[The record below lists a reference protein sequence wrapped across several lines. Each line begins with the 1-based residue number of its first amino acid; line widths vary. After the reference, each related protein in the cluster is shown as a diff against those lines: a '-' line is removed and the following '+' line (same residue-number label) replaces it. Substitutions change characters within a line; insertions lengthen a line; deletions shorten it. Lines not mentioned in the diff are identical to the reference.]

1 MRGRNA
7 VSDGAK
13 KLMEIRAQRRSM
25 DTHFNSAYAANRDIV
40 RPRDNGPSENCLTRL
55 RAPSIA
61 MGGLD
66 ARQAVIPARLR
77 SSFVRIGDYFT
88 LMKPRVM
95 SLVVFTAVVGLLS
108 APDPIQPTIG
118 FFAILCI
125 AAGAGS
131 AGVLNM
137 WYDADIDAVMT
148 RTAGRP
154 IPRERVRA
162 EEALALGLV
171 LAATSIILLGLL
183 INVAAA
189 GLLAITICFYVLV
202 YTVWLKRATP
212 YNIVVGGAAG
222 AFPPTIAWV
231 AATGTLSVEPL
242 LLSLIIF
249 LWTPPHFW
257 ALSLYRA
264 DDYARAAIPMLP
276 VVAGKVKTREQILV
290 YTLLLVPVSILPWVF
305 GFVGL
310 IYGAVAI
317 AAGANMILLTWQ
329 LWTADGAKE
338 RIARH
343 LFAFSIVYLFS
354 LFAAYLVQKEITAH
368 F

>member
-1 MRGRNA
+1 
-7 VSDGAK
+7 
-13 KLMEIRAQRRSM
+13 MEM
-25 DTHFNSAYAANRDIV
+25 HFTSAYSANRDTGH
-40 RPRDNGPSENCLTRL
+40 PSDNNPSESRI
-55 RAPSIA
+55 APLCARSIA
-61 MGGLD
+61 VGGLD
-66 ARQAVIPARLR
+66 TRQAVVSARAR
-77 SSFVRIGDYFT
+77 SSLVRIGDYVT

-137 WYDADIDAVMT
+137 WYDADIDAMMT
-148 RTAGRP
+148 RTARRP
-154 IPRERVRA
+154 IPQGRVQS

-183 INVAAA
+183 VNVAAA

-222 AFPPTIAWV
+222 ASPPVIAWV

-242 LLSLIIF
+242 LLFLIIF

-276 VVAGKVKTREQILV
+276 VVAGKVKTREQIFV
-290 YTLLLVPVSILPWVF
+290 YTLLLVPASFLPWVF
-305 GFVGL
+305 GFVGP

-317 AAGANMILLTWQ
+317 AAGAKMLLLTWR
-329 LWTADGAKE
+329 LRTEHRVEE
-338 RIARH
+338 RPARH
-343 LFAFSIVYLFS
+343 LFAFSVVYLFS
-354 LFAAYLVQKEITAH
+354 LFVAYLVQKELTAH